1 MYLKINSL
9 EPSSVAAVAPD
20 RQANEQQSLRGLQE
34 VVADKGSQQR
44 RADGLHGV
52 GDSFLISEPGGG
64 CATAEA
70 VNDSHSPENRRLLD
84 EFLNTFSGHITG

>member
-34 VVADKGSQQR
+34 AVADKAYRSN
-44 RADGLHGV
+44 DVLTDV
-52 GDSFLISEPGGG
+52 
-64 CATAEA
+64 TALEIR
-70 VNDSHSPENRRLLD
+70 S
-84 EFLNTFSGHITG
+84 

>member
-52 GDSFLISEPGGG
+52 GDSFLISEPDRRRRKWCGKRRQQQ
-64 CATAEA
+64 A
-70 VNDSHSPENRRLLD
+70 VYGIRRRMRDSRGR
-84 EFLNTFSGHITG
+84 